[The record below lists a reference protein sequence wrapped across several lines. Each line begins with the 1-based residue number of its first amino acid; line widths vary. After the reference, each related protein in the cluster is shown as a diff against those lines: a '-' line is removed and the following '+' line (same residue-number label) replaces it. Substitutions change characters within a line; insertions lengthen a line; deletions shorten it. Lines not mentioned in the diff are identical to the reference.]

1 MNDDIKLLGM
11 LLGYAR
17 RRMVAVLGQVEAR
30 LGRDAKAVGAAVGR
44 LERMGLVYLD
54 GATVRLTLQGFAHAV
69 AGQGATAP
77 VARIGRSTH
86 IVRSRAA

>member
-1 MNDDIKLLGM
+1 
-11 LLGYAR
+11 
-17 RRMVAVLGQVEAR
+17 
-30 LGRDAKAVGAAVGR
+30 
-44 LERMGLVYLD
+44 MGLVYLD